1 MMNLKRGIRLLA
13 EQEGTGE
20 SVKKGNRVVYNL
32 KMFLHHGD
40 EVLLNERQA
49 EHLPEEMLR
58 TVETRRLVDHRTTL
72 GTREAIAGVEYS
84 LMGMRKGGYRKV
96 RVSPHMAFRDK
107 GLPGLVPPN
116 AVLVIELW
124 LREILSE

>member
-13 EQEGTGE
+13 EHEGTGE

-32 KMFLHHGD
+32 KMILHHGD